1 VERLRHPEYDTVV
14 AALNAQRQDTLD
26 ELDIEMELHFDCGM
40 SVRRA
45 YRRFLRL
52 CRAGW

>member
-1 VERLRHPEYDTVV
+1 MARLRHPEYDTVV

-26 ELDIEMELHFDCGM
+26 ALDIEMELHFDCWM
-40 SVRRA
+40 STRRA

-52 CRAGW
+52 CRVGW